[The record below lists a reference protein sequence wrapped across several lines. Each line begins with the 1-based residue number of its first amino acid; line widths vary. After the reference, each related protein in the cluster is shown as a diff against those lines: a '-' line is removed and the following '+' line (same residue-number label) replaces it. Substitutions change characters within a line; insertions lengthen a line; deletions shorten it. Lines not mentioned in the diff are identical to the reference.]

1 MSFSYNKLRGK
12 IKEVFGTQ
20 ANFAK
25 ALGISTSVLSLKLN
39 NVSEFTQKEILK
51 AMRLLKVAPAE
62 IDAYFFTLE
71 VRKTEQ
77 VS

>member
-71 VRKTEQ
+71 VRKTE
-77 VS
+77 